1 MTSTT
6 LQLSNFPYGR
16 DGILSYREVGPR
28 NLRQG
33 DPLVLIHGVGMQ
45 SAAWGPQIECF
56 SQSMRVIALDM
67 PGHGGSSPLPK
78 GAQLPEYVQWLFA
91 ALTALDTGPVN
102 LAGHSMGALI
112 AGGFAI
118 SFPQLT
124 RRVAVLNGVHQR
136 SVDAR
141 AAVEARSVQIDA
153 AQLDNGK
160 IDIEAPL
167 TRWFSDSESDQ
178 IAREMVRTWLQAI
191 DLEGY
196 ATAYGAFARGDQ
208 TYASRWSEVECPM
221 LALTGDGDPN
231 STPKMSQAMAS
242 SAQNGRAEV
251 LAGHRHMVNLT
262 APEAVNR
269 ILSQWL
275 AMPTP
280 INSDPEGEIE

>member
-6 LQLSNFPYGR
+6 LQLSNFPSGR
-16 DGILSYREVGPR
+16 DGTLSYREVG
-28 NLRQG
+28 QG
-33 DPLVLIHGVGMQ
+33 EPLVLIHGVGMQ
-45 SAAWGPQIECF
+45 SAAWSPQIDHF
-56 SQSMRVIALDM
+56 SQSMRVIAVDM

-91 ALTALDTGPVN
+91 TLTALDTGSVN

-112 AGGFAI
+112 VGGFAI

-136 SVDAR
+136 SIDAR
-141 AAVEARSVQIDA
+141 AAVETRSALI
-153 AQLDNGK
+153 GK
-160 IDIEAPL
+160 GEIDIETPL
-167 TRWFSDSESDQ
+167 MRWFGDSESDQ
-178 IAREMVRTWLQAI
+178 IAREMVRPWLQAI
-191 DLEGY
+191 NPEGY

-242 SAQNGRAEV
+242 LAQNGHVEV
-251 LAGHRHMVNLT
+251 LGGQRHMVNLT

-275 AMPTP
+275 AMPIP
-280 INSDPEGEIE
+280 INSDAEAYVK

>member
-6 LQLSNFPYGR
+6 LQLSNAYGT
-16 DGILSYREVGPR
+16 LSYREAG
-28 NLRQG
+28 QG
-33 DPLVLIHGVGMQ
+33 EAGKRETLVLIHGVGMQ
-45 SAAWGPQIECF
+45 SAAWSPQIEYF
-56 SQSMRVIALDM
+56 SQSMRVISVDM

-91 ALTALDTGPVN
+91 ALTVLDTGPVN

-136 SVDAR
+136 PVDAR
-141 AAVEARSVQIDA
+141 AAVEARSAQIDS
-153 AQLDNGK
+153 AQLNNGE

-167 TRWFSDSESDQ
+167 TRWFGDSESDQ
-178 IAREMVRTWLQAI
+178 TAREMVRAWLHEI
-191 DLEGY
+191 NLDGY

-208 TYASRWSEVECPM
+208 TYASRWPEVECPM

-231 STPKMSQAMAS
+231 STPEMSSAMAS
-242 SAQNGRAEV
+242 SAQNGQVKV
-251 LAGHRHMVNLT
+251 LEGHRHMVNLT
-262 APEAVNR
+262 APEAVNK
-269 ILSQWL
+269 ILSHWL
-275 AMPTP
+275 AMPIP
-280 INSDPEGEIE
+280 IKSDPEGKIE